1 MTIYISIN
9 ITQPNDTLYISTC
22 SLFPYLYDDERP
34 DERTNNYIA
43 QNHNPY
49 TTIHPSTMLFL
60 LSLCHWPIPI
70 LSFCSIPFTN
80 FIFLW
85 QRAHQIYILMLC
97 LSCCLING
105 DYKLIT
111 LHLHDMMIAL
121 YKMKKKTLQKNKGD
135 RDATIGVA
143 SHDACVPH
151 KWWCCSFPWE

>member
-1 MTIYISIN
+1 
-9 ITQPNDTLYISTC
+9 
-22 SLFPYLYDDERP
+22 
-34 DERTNNYIA
+34 
-43 QNHNPY
+43 
-49 TTIHPSTMLFL
+49 
-60 LSLCHWPIPI
+60 
-70 LSFCSIPFTN
+70 
-80 FIFLW
+80 
-85 QRAHQIYILMLC
+85 MLC

-151 KWWCCSFPWE
+151 K